1 MLTCFLQLW
10 YLVCLF
16 VHVSYGCRCGCA
28 VTRGRKTKQP
38 NTSLYRSLFFSFA
51 KRGERLK
58 RSLERVKHLKSHE
71 FYITTAKNV
80 MYDHRIEGEKKST
93 FVFFPL
99 PPPLPTPALSFAYL
113 HIFEKHG
120 SNHNLSRQIYVEEI
134 NTQSSIHLGF
144 MFLRPVART
153 LRLQNKLNK
162 GRKEDN
168 GREREGERE
177 RKRKEARTG
186 GDGIPLYSRPL
197 LLT

>member
-1 MLTCFLQLW
+1 MVFG
-10 YLVCLF
+10 LF
-16 VHVSYGCRCGCA
+16 VCSCLLRLPLWVCGNK
-28 VTRGRKTKQP
+28 REKNKTP
-38 NTSLYRSLFFSFA
+38 NTSLYRSLFFSLA

-58 RSLERVKHLKSHE
+58 RSLEQVKHLKSHE
-71 FYITTAKNV
+71 FYITTSKNV

-99 PPPLPTPALSFAYL
+99 LPPLPTPALSFAHL
-113 HIFEKHG
+113 HIFEKHR
-120 SNHNLSRQIYVEEI
+120 SNHNLSRQIDVEEI

-168 GREREGERE
+168 GRERERE
-177 RKRKEARTG
+177 RRRKEARRTG
-186 GDGIPLYSRPL
+186 GDEIPLYSRPL
-197 LLT
+197 SLT